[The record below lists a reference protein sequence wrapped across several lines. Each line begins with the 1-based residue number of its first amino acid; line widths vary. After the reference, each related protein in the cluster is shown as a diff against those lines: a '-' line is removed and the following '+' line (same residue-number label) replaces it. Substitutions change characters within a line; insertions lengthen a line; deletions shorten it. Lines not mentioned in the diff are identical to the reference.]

1 MGRIG
6 CSHRVL
12 FPLLDLSNMSRASYV
27 YVIPSTDLCCKTHMF
42 ISISQRYC
50 TVYADLVRLF
60 FFFSLPT
67 ICAILPD
74 HRSLSSNPFKG
85 HHVSLSCHHASCLS
99 SWISMSRI
107 HCAIVESFLRIQ
119 CSTCRDL
126 EWKVMAGFT
135 RINQR

>member
-50 TVYADLVRLF
+50 TVYVDLVRLF
-60 FFFSLPT
+60 FFFPFPPSVLYYP
-67 ICAILPD
+67 IIVRCHLILSKGTMFLYLVIMRLACLAGYPC
-74 HRSLSSNPFKG
+74 HEYIVRLLSHF
-85 HHVSLSCHHASCLS
+85 
-99 SWISMSRI
+99 
-107 HCAIVESFLRIQ
+107 
-119 CSTCRDL
+119 
-126 EWKVMAGFT
+126 
-135 RINQR
+135 